1 MRSKIAKRILDK
13 TPQDVKDKVN
23 DYANKLILYNVSGS
37 TCKEHKPMN
46 KVMGY
51 VEWQEWADLKTR
63 REFKMRRNNAF
74 FNSFL
79 CFCNFKTFT
88 FIF

>member
-1 MRSKIAKRILDK
+1 MRSKIAKRILDE
-13 TPQDVKDKVN
+13 TPQEVKDKVQ

-63 REFKMRRNNAF
+63 QGHIQRQCKKCGKWLFK
-74 FNSFL
+74 
-79 CFCNFKTFT
+79 CEQ
-88 FIF
+88 

>member
-1 MRSKIAKRILDK
+1 MRSKTAKRILDE
-13 TPQDVKDKVN
+13 TPQEVKDKAQ

-37 TCKEHKPMN
+37 TCKKHKPMN

-63 REFKMRRNNAF
+63 RGHIQRQCNKCGKWLFK
-74 FNSFL
+74 
-79 CFCNFKTFT
+79 CEQ
-88 FIF
+88 